1 MYEMVSEMNQRHE
14 VLEERVLSL
23 EDRLTA
29 IQEQLEALPDVL
41 TKALSGVSGANAGD
55 ARQGG
60 SQQQSSQQPSNRHVY
75 LHPDDA
81 ASLASRPN
89 WTSVNLGCSNRT
101 ALPPP
106 LVPRALSTEN

>member
-1 MYEMVSEMNQRHE
+1 MVSEMNQRHE
-14 VLEERVLSL
+14 VLEERVISL

-41 TKALSGVSGANAGD
+41 TKALSTVPGGNTGD
-55 ARQGG
+55 ARQQSGAQ
-60 SQQQSSQQPSNRHVY
+60 QQQSSQQPSNRHVY

-81 ASLASRPN
+81 ASLANRPS

>member
-1 MYEMVSEMNQRHE
+1 MVSEMNQRHE
-14 VLEERVLSL
+14 VLEERVIAL
-23 EDRLTA
+23 EERLTT

-41 TKALSGVSGANAGD
+41 TKALANTGD
-55 ARQGG
+55 KQGG
-60 SQQQSSQQPSNRHVY
+60 NQQQSSQQPSSRHVY

-89 WTSVNLGCSNRT
+89 WTSVNLGCSTRT

>member
-1 MYEMVSEMNQRHE
+1 MVSEMNQRHE
-14 VLEERVLSL
+14 VLEERVMSL
-23 EDRLTA
+23 EERLTA

-41 TKALSGVSGANAGD
+41 TKALSGVPGANAGD
-55 ARQGG
+55 ASQQGG
-60 SQQQSSQQPSNRHVY
+60 SQKQSSQQPSSRHVY

>member
-1 MYEMVSEMNQRHE
+1 MVSDMNQRHE
-14 VLEERVLSL
+14 VLEERIITL
-23 EDRLTA
+23 EERLTA

-41 TKALSGVSGANAGD
+41 TKALSIVPGTNASD
-55 ARQGG
+55 PRQQSG
-60 SQQQSSQQPSNRHVY
+60 SQQQQLSQQPSRHVY

>member
-1 MYEMVSEMNQRHE
+1 MVSEMNQRHE

-23 EDRLTA
+23 EDRLTV

-41 TKALSGVSGANAGD
+41 TKALSALPSMNSTD
-55 ARQGG
+55 SQSQGG
-60 SQQQSSQQPSNRHVY
+60 AQQRQSSPQQASNRHVY

-81 ASLASRPN
+81 ASLANRPN
-89 WTSVNLGCSNRT
+89 WTSVNLGSSNRT
-101 ALPPP
+101 PAQPS

>member
-1 MYEMVSEMNQRHE
+1 MVSDMNQRQE
-14 VLEERVLSL
+14 LLEERIISL
-23 EDRLTA
+23 EDRLSA

-41 TKALSGVSGANAGD
+41 TKALSALPTLNVGD
-55 ARQGG
+55 PRQQ
-60 SQQQSSQQPSNRHVY
+60 SSSQQPQSQQPSSRHVY